1 MKPLRVLLSLG
12 LAAAFLASLV
22 GIPLSSPAE
31 AAVDSPTGIVIAEVY
46 GGGGNSGAYWKN
58 DFVMLFNS
66 GTDAVD
72 LSTWSVQYASATG
85 TTWYVTNLT
94 GSIGPGQFYLVQEA
108 AGANTAATPLP
119 TPDDTGTIAM
129 SSSAGKVALVRNQT
143 KLTDGFL
150 ALPYGEIEDFVGF
163 GAASIYEGSAP
174 APVLDNTTSDH
185 RWYYGCQDTDD
196 NAADFFKAF
205 PTPFNSASPKV
216 LCGSLP
222 TVTSTTPGNLSV
234 GYPEDANLTI
244 TFNELVTLT
253 DTAVSLECPAGT
265 PVSFSGLPVTTPAGS
280 ATLDPVAYLPPLT
293 TCTVTVVAAGVT
305 DVDITPDNL
314 DGNQDGTPG
323 DDYVFTFTTGGA
335 PYVASTIPAD
345 NATAVKLDAN
355 ISITFSKPVTVS
367 GDWFDFECT
376 LSGEHDAVVTDNDP
390 TFTLD
395 PTTDFLPGDECT
407 VGVIATQVTDD
418 DLSDPPDTMEQDY
431 KFGFSVTACG
441 AAGDTLISYIQD
453 VDNTVVAGI
462 YTVEAVVVGDFQPSS
477 GFSGF
482 YIQEEDADSDGNP
495 LSSEGIFVYY
505 PTAPDVQ
512 VGDLLRLTGTA
523 SDYSG
528 LSQLASITGL
538 EVCAVGTPL
547 PAASPVDLPVTN
559 INDLERYEGMRVSFV
574 DELTVIE
581 SYQLGQY
588 GQLVLSEGGRI
599 ANFTHLNEPD
609 VNGYNA
615 FTSETA
621 RRKIILDDGLSI
633 SNPDSIIYPSP
644 ELTALNTLRMGDTIP
659 ALTGILDYRY
669 SAYRVQPVGTVD
681 FVHNNLRTS
690 APAST
695 SGTLIAASANVL
707 NYFNTFTQCTN
718 GIGGIPDDDQCRGA
732 DNAEEF
738 ARQRAKIIAQLAAM
752 NADVVGLMEIE
763 NDGYGADSALQDLVN
778 GLNDALGAGT
788 YAFINPDLANGI
800 NSMGSDYIR
809 VAMIYKPA
817 TLMPV
822 GDPAVL
828 NVGAFIQVDDISTTG
843 NEVRNRVPLAQSFIE
858 IESGEIF
865 TVVVNHLKSK
875 GSSCADP
882 VMYLPEGDPDA
893 LDGQGNCNLT
903 RTLAAQNEAA
913 WLEAD
918 PTGAQDPDVLILG
931 DLNSYAYE
939 NPIDA
944 LKDAGYTDLL
954 LDMVGPSAYG
964 YVYSALYGY
973 LDHALASP
981 SLKAQVTGITE
992 WHNNADEPTALDY
1005 DMTYKPSRLDTL
1017 LYAPDAYRASD
1028 HDPVLV
1034 GLSLQETILVYLP
1047 MTFK

>member
-1 MKPLRVLLSLG
+1 MKTLRILLSLG
-12 LAAAFLASLV
+12 LVAAFLASLA
-22 GIPLSSPAE
+22 GMPAPAE
-31 AAVDSPTGIVIAEVY
+31 ASVSSPTGVVIAEVY

-58 DFVMLFNS
+58 DFIMLFNA
-66 GTDAVD
+66 GTAAVD
-72 LSTWSVQYASATG
+72 ISTWSVQYASSTG
-85 TTWYVTNLT
+85 TSWQRTNLT
-94 GSIGPGQFYLVQEA
+94 GSIEPGQFYLVQEA

-119 TPDDTGTIAM
+119 TPDAQGNIAM
-129 SSSAGKVALVRNQT
+129 SATTGKVALVRNQT
-143 KLTDGFL
+143 TLLADFL
-150 ALPYGEIEDFVGF
+150 SLPYGDIEDFVGF
-163 GAASIYEGSAP
+163 GAASIYEGAGP
-174 APVLDNTTSDH
+174 APVLSNTTADL
-185 RWYYGCQDTDD
+185 RLYYGCQDSND
-196 NAADFFKAF
+196 NAADFYLLAM
-205 PTPFNSASPKV
+205 PLPFNSASPKV
-216 LCGSLP
+216 LCGALP
-222 TVTSTTPGNLSV
+222 AVSTTTPANLSV
-234 GYPEDANLTI
+234 GFPEDANLVI

-265 PVSFSGLPVTTPAGS
+265 PVSFTGLPVTTPAGS
-280 ATLDPVAYLPPLT
+280 VTLDPVAYLPPLT
-293 TCTVTVVAAGVT
+293 TCTVTVDAAGVT

-314 DGNQDGTPG
+314 DGDQDGTPG
-323 DDYVFTFTTGGA
+323 DDYVFTFTSGGA
-335 PYVASTIPAD
+335 PYVASTLPAD

-355 ISITFSKPVTVS
+355 ISLTFSKPVTVS
-367 GDWFDFECT
+367 GEWFDIECS
-376 LSGEHDAVVTDNDP
+376 LSGEHEATVTDADP

-395 PTTDFLPGDECT
+395 PATDFLPGEVCT
-407 VGVIATQVTDD
+407 VTVLASLVTDD
-418 DLSDPPDTMEQDY
+418 DLSDPPDNMEADY
-431 KFGFSVTACG
+431 IFDFSTTACG
-441 AAGDTLISYIQD
+441 AAGDTPISAIQD
-453 VDNTVVAGI
+453 VDNTVVAGV
-462 YTVEAVVVGDFQPSS
+462 YTVEAVVVGDYQPSS

-495 LSSEGIFVYY
+495 LSSEGIFVYH

-512 VGDLLRLTGTA
+512 VGDLLRLSGTA

-528 LSQLASITGL
+528 LSQLASITSL
-538 EVCAVGTPL
+538 EVCATGAPL
-547 PAASPVDLPVTN
+547 PTASTVDLPVGN
-559 INDLERYEGMRVSFV
+559 VNDLERYEGMRVTFV

-588 GQLVLSEGGRI
+588 GQVVLSEGGRI
-599 ANFTHLNEPD
+599 ATYTHLNPPN

-621 RRKIILDDGLSI
+621 KRKIILDDGLSI

-681 FVHNNLRTS
+681 FVHNNLRTA
-690 APAST
+690 APAPT
-695 SGTLIAASANVL
+695 GGTLIAASANVL

-718 GIGGIPDDDQCRGA
+718 GIGGIPSDDQCRGA

-738 ARQRAKIIAQLAAM
+738 ARQRAKIIAQLVAM
-752 NADVVGLMEIE
+752 DADVVGLMEIE

-788 YAFINPDLANGI
+788 YAFIDPDLANGV
-800 NSMGSDYIR
+800 NALGSDYIR
-809 VAMIYKPA
+809 VALIYKPA
-817 TLMPV
+817 TLIPV

-828 NVGAFIQVDDISTTG
+828 NVGVFIQVDDISTTG

-858 IESGEIF
+858 EASGEIF

-882 VMYLPEGDPDA
+882 TTYLPLGDPD
-893 LDGQGNCNLT
+893 LQDGQGNCSQT
-903 RTLAAQNEAA
+903 RKMAAEEEAA
-913 WLEAD
+913 WLDAD
-918 PTGAQDPDVLILG
+918 PTGIQDEDILILG

-939 NPIDA
+939 QPISA
-944 LKDAGYTDLL
+944 LKAAGYTDLL
-954 LDMVGPSAYG
+954 LDRVGASAYG

-981 SLKAQVTGITE
+981 SLSTQVTGITE

-1028 HDPVLV
+1028 HDPVLI
-1034 GLSLQETILVYLP
+1034 GLDLSSQVMVYLP
-1047 MTFK
+1047 LALK